1 METVKSYA
9 DSTKKYAGHLVFGLD
24 IGTRSI
30 VGTVGYKEED
40 KFVVVAQKVKEHETR
55 AMLDGQIHDIEKV
68 GNSIRQ
74 VKEFLEEQIGRKL
87 TDVCIAAAG
96 RVLETSNSH
105 AEVEFEEEHT
115 VTKEDIY
122 TLNSLAIEK
131 AYASFMERNQTE
143 QKFYCVGNSVVNY
156 YLNDFQM
163 SNLENHKAR
172 KIAVEL
178 IATFLPDE
186 VVDGLNKAV
195 ELAGLQV
202 ANMTLEPIAAIQVA
216 IPERFRLLN
225 IALVD
230 VGAGTSD
237 ISITKEG
244 SIVAYGMIPIAGD
257 SLTEKIALEC
267 LTDFYVADQMKQ
279 DSTESDLVSY
289 EDIMGIKQTIT
300 SEQLDKIM
308 EPVLEEMTTRVAD
321 KIIELN
327 GGKSVSAV
335 FVVGGGGKVNHYT
348 SLLSQK
354 LGIQAGRVAVRGK
367 EVMQK
372 IEFLDTSIEKD
383 SLLVT
388 PIGICLN
395 FYEQN
400 NNFVFVSFNGEK
412 VKLYDNKRLTV
423 TDAAIQANY
432 PNDGFFPK
440 RGKELNFSVD
450 GIKKI
455 VRGEVGEG
463 AQIFINGK
471 PANIHTKINK
481 EDIITVEESTAG
493 EPAQMEINKL
503 PESKGALVVEVNRKK
518 VELPKFAS
526 VNGKLESG
534 YYKIQEGDEIEFLKY
549 YTVEQILQFM
559 DISAD
564 TYNTYYVNNNRANM
578 QTKVYENFS
587 VLMTNTEMATS
598 FAELMDEDEI
608 QVEDEDEFLF
618 INETLDKP
626 ITQVV
631 RDETGST
638 GLSQEASEEKTSE
651 NSNLSGESAGDEV
664 SKNEEADLPEE
675 NIQVIV
681 MVNRQ
686 PVVLRGKPRYVFV
699 DIFDVIDFD
708 LSKPQ
713 GAIVTLLNGTQAQFM
728 EELHD
733 GDRIEVYWKP
743 LDNQNKIL

>member
-1 METVKSYA
+1 MFKIKDLERINKNLAVRGGTTLETTA
-9 DSTKKYAGHLVFGLD
+9 NLENNIRNYAGHLVFGLD

-30 VGTVGYKEED
+30 VGTVGYKDGD
-40 KFVVVAQKVKEHETR
+40 KFIVVAQKVKEHETR

-68 GNSIRQ
+68 GNSISY
-74 VKEFLEEQIGRKL
+74 VKECLEEQVGRKL

-96 RVLETSNSH
+96 RVLETANSH

-115 VTKEDIY
+115 ITKEDVY
-122 TLNSLAIEK
+122 ALNSLAIEK
-131 AYASFMERNQTE
+131 AYASFLERNETA

-156 YLNDFQM
+156 YLNDFQI

-202 ANMTLEPIAAIQVA
+202 TNMTLEPIAAIQVA

-237 ISITKEG
+237 ISITKDG
-244 SIVAYGMIPIAGD
+244 SIIAYGMIPIAGD
-257 SLTEKIALEC
+257 SLTEAIAMHC

-279 DSTESDLVSY
+279 DSTKGDIVTY
-289 EDIMGIKQTIT
+289 EDIMGLKQTIAT
-300 SEQLDKIM
+300 KELDAIM
-308 EPVLEEMTTRVAD
+308 EPILEDMTTRVAD
-321 KIIELN
+321 KIKELN

-335 FVVGGGGKVNHYT
+335 FVVGGGGKVNGYT
-348 SLLSQK
+348 QRLSDK
-354 LGIQAGRVAVRGK
+354 LGIQAERVALRGK

-423 TDAAIQANY
+423 TDAAIQAHF

-440 RGKELNFSVD
+440 RGKELNFAVD
-450 GIKKI
+450 GVKKI
-455 VRGEVGEG
+455 VRGGVGEG
-463 AQIFINGK
+463 AQILVNGK
-471 PANIHTKINK
+471 PANIHTRINK
-481 EDIITVEESTAG
+481 EDIIYVEESTAG
-493 EPAQMEINKL
+493 EPARMEIGQL
-503 PESKGALVVEVNRKK
+503 PESKGSLVVEINQKK
-518 VELPKFAS
+518 VHLPKFAS
-526 VNGKLESG
+526 VNGRLESEF
-534 YYKIQEGDEIEFLKY
+534 YKIQDGDEIEFLKY
-549 YTVEQILQFM
+549 YTIEQLLRFM
-559 DISAD
+559 DISTD
-564 TYNTYYVNNNRANM
+564 TYNTYYVNNNKAGM
-578 QTKVYENFS
+578 ETKVYENFS
-587 VLMTNTEMATS
+587 VHMTKTEMATS
-598 FAELMDEDEI
+598 YAELFAGEDEETEEI
-608 QVEDEDEFLF
+608 SNLVESDSVEEEVSNSEKVISTAQLK
-618 INETLDKP
+618 ESLDKALSDEKIETEIP
-626 ITQVV
+626 MENQRVV
-631 RDETGST
+631 
-638 GLSQEASEEKTSE
+638 
-651 NSNLSGESAGDEV
+651 
-664 SKNEEADLPEE
+664 
-675 NIQVIV
+675 V
-681 MVNRQ
+681 MVNRK
-686 PVVLRGKPRYVFV
+686 PVVLRGKPKYIFV
-699 DIFDVIDFD
+699 DIFDFIDFD

-713 GAIVTLLNGTQAQFM
+713 GAIVTKLNGEQAQFM
-728 EELHD
+728 EELHE
-733 GDRIEVYWKP
+733 GDMIEVYWKA
-743 LDNQNKIL
+743 I

>member
-1 METVKSYA
+1 META
-9 DSTKKYAGHLVFGLD
+9 TNLGNNARNYAGHLVFGLD

-30 VGTVGYKEED
+30 VGTVGYKNED
-40 KFVVVAQKVKEHETR
+40 KFIVVAQKVKEHETR

-68 GNSIRQ
+68 GNSIKQ
-74 VKEFLEEQIGRKL
+74 VKEYLEEQIGRKL

-96 RVLETSNSH
+96 RVLETANSH

-115 VTKEDIY
+115 ITKEDVY
-122 TLNSLAIEK
+122 ALNSLAIEK
-131 AYASFMERNQTE
+131 AYASFMERNHTD

-156 YLNDFQM
+156 YLNDFQI

-195 ELAGLQV
+195 ELAGLHV

-237 ISITKEG
+237 ISITKDG
-244 SIVAYGMIPIAGD
+244 SIIAYGMIPIAGD
-257 SLTEKIALEC
+257 SLTEAIAMQC

-279 DSTESDLVSY
+279 DSTVGEIVTY
-289 EDIMGIKQTIT
+289 EDIMGLKQTIAT
-300 SEQLDKIM
+300 KELDAIM
-308 EPVLEEMTTRVAD
+308 EPILEDMTTRVSD
-321 KIIELN
+321 KIKELN

-335 FVVGGGGKVNHYT
+335 FVVGGGGKVNGYT
-348 SLLSQK
+348 QRLSDK
-354 LGIQAGRVAVRGK
+354 LGIQAERVALRGK

-372 IEFLDTSIEKD
+372 IEFMDSSIEKD

-400 NNFVFVSFNGEK
+400 NNFIFVSFNGQK
-412 VKLYDNKRLTV
+412 IKLYDNKHLKV
-423 TDAAIQANY
+423 TDAAIQANF

-440 RGKELNFSVD
+440 RGKELNFTVD

-463 AQIFINGK
+463 AQILVNGK
-471 PANIHTKINK
+471 PANIHTRINK
-481 EDIITVEESTAG
+481 EDIIYVEESTAG
-493 EPAQMEINKL
+493 APATMEIAQL
-503 PESKGALVVEVNRKK
+503 PESGGSLIVEINQKK
-518 VELPKFAS
+518 VQLPKFAS
-526 VNGKLESG
+526 VNGKLESA
-534 YYKIQEGDEIEFLKY
+534 YYKIQDGDDIEFLKY
-549 YTVEQILQFM
+549 YTIEQILQFM
-559 DISAD
+559 DVSED
-564 TYNTYYVNNNRANM
+564 SYNTYYVNNNKADM

-587 VLMTNTEMATS
+587 VLMSKTEMATTY
-598 FAELMDEDEI
+598 AELFEGDDEDDDLNTI
-608 QVEDEDEFLF
+608 PSDFEDTDLISRKEDISTLSTLMN
-618 INETLDKP
+618 INENPLEDSDDKKSDTNLDNKQDNGVDNKNV
-626 ITQVV
+626 T
-631 RDETGST
+631 ETP
-638 GLSQEASEEKTSE
+638 LE
-651 NSNLSGESAGDEV
+651 N
-664 SKNEEADLPEE
+664 KRM
-675 NIQVIV
+675 IV
-681 MVNRQ
+681 MVNRK
-686 PVVLRGKPRYVFV
+686 PVVLRGKPKYVFV
-699 DIFDVIDFD
+699 DIFDFIDFD

-713 GAIVTLLNGTQAQFM
+713 GAIVTNLNGIQAQFM
-728 EELHD
+728 EELHE
-733 GDRIEVYWKP
+733 GDMIEVYWKTT
-743 LDNQNKIL
+743 

>member
-1 METVKSYA
+1 META
-9 DSTKKYAGHLVFGLD
+9 TNLGNNARNYAGHLVFGLD

-30 VGTVGYKEED
+30 VGTVGYKNED
-40 KFVVVAQKVKEHETR
+40 KFIVVAQKVKEHETR

-68 GNSIRQ
+68 GNSIKQ
-74 VKEFLEEQIGRKL
+74 VKEYLEEQIGRKL

-115 VTKEDIY
+115 ITKEDVY
-122 TLNSLAIEK
+122 ALNSLAIEK
-131 AYASFMERNQTE
+131 AYASFMERNHTE
-143 QKFYCVGNSVVNY
+143 QKFYCVGSSVVNY
-156 YLNDFQM
+156 YLNDFQI

-195 ELAGLQV
+195 ELAGLHV

-237 ISITKEG
+237 ISITKDG
-244 SIVAYGMIPIAGD
+244 SIIAYGMIPIAGD
-257 SLTEKIALEC
+257 SLTEAIAMQC

-279 DSTESDLVSY
+279 DSTVGEIVTY
-289 EDIMGIKQTIT
+289 EDIMGLKQTIAT
-300 SEQLDKIM
+300 KELDAIM
-308 EPVLEEMTTRVAD
+308 EPILEDMTTRVSD
-321 KIIELN
+321 KIKELN

-335 FVVGGGGKVNHYT
+335 FVVGGGGKVNGYT
-348 SLLSQK
+348 QRLSDK
-354 LGIQAGRVAVRGK
+354 LGIQAERVALRGK

-372 IEFLDTSIEKD
+372 IEFMDSSIEKD

-400 NNFVFVSFNGEK
+400 NNFIFVSFNGQK
-412 VKLYDNKRLTV
+412 IKLYDNKHLKV
-423 TDAAIQANY
+423 TDAAIQANF

-440 RGKELNFSVD
+440 RGKELNFTVD

-463 AQIFINGK
+463 AQILVNGK
-471 PANIHTKINK
+471 PANIHTRINK
-481 EDIITVEESTAG
+481 EDIILVEESTAG
-493 EPAQMEINKL
+493 APATMEIAQL
-503 PESKGALVVEVNRKK
+503 PESGGSLTVEINQKK
-518 VELPKFAS
+518 VQLPKFAS
-526 VNGKLESG
+526 VNGNLESV
-534 YYKIQEGDEIEFLKY
+534 YYKIQDGDEVEFLKY
-549 YTVEQILQFM
+549 YTIEQILQFM
-559 DISAD
+559 DVSED
-564 TYNTYYVNNNRANM
+564 SYNTYYVNNNKANM

-587 VLMTNTEMATS
+587 VLMSKTEMATTY
-598 FAELMDEDEI
+598 AELFEEDDD
-608 QVEDEDEFLF
+608 VTVSEDS
-618 INETLDKP
+618 NEM
-626 ITQVV
+626 
-631 RDETGST
+631 
-638 GLSQEASEEKTSE
+638 SE
-651 NSNLSGESAGDEV
+651 NESDFMSATEMSSYETTLEDSADKKSDTNLDNKQDKGVDNKNVTEV
-664 SKNEEADLPEE
+664 PLE
-675 NIQVIV
+675 NKRMIV
-681 MVNRQ
+681 MVNRK
-686 PVVLRGKPRYVFV
+686 PVVLRGKPKYVFV
-699 DIFDVIDFD
+699 DIFDFIDFD

-713 GAIVTLLNGTQAQFM
+713 GAIVTNLNGNQAQFM
-728 EELHD
+728 EELHE
-733 GDRIEVYWKP
+733 GDMIEVYWKT
-743 LDNQNKIL
+743 I

>member
-1 METVKSYA
+1 META
-9 DSTKKYAGHLVFGLD
+9 TNLGNNIRNYAGHLVFGLD

-30 VGTVGYKEED
+30 VGTVGYKNED
-40 KFVVVAQKVKEHETR
+40 RFIVVAQKVKEHETR

-68 GNSIRQ
+68 GNSIKQ
-74 VKEFLEEQIGRKL
+74 VKEYLEEQIGRKL

-115 VTKEDIY
+115 ITKEDVY
-122 TLNSLAIEK
+122 ALNSLAIEK
-131 AYASFMERNQTE
+131 AYASFMERNTTA

-156 YLNDFQM
+156 YLNDFQI

-195 ELAGLQV
+195 ELAGLHV

-237 ISITKEG
+237 ISITKDG
-244 SIVAYGMIPIAGD
+244 SIIAYGMIPIAGD
-257 SLTEKIALEC
+257 SLTEAIAMQC

-279 DSTESDLVSY
+279 DSTVGEIVTY
-289 EDIMGIKQTIT
+289 EDIMGLKQTIAT
-300 SEQLDKIM
+300 KELDAIM
-308 EPVLEEMTTRVAD
+308 EPILEDMTTRVSD
-321 KIIELN
+321 KIKELN

-335 FVVGGGGKVNHYT
+335 FVVGGGGKVNGYT
-348 SLLSQK
+348 QRLSDK
-354 LGIQAGRVAVRGK
+354 LGIQAERVALRGK

-372 IEFLDTSIEKD
+372 IEFMDSSIEKD

-400 NNFVFVSFNGEK
+400 NNFIFVSFNGQK
-412 VKLYDNKRLTV
+412 IKLYDNKHLKV
-423 TDAAIQANY
+423 TDAAIQANF

-440 RGKELNFSVD
+440 RGKELNFTVD

-463 AQIFINGK
+463 AQILVNGK
-471 PANIHTKINK
+471 PANIHTRINK
-481 EDIITVEESTAG
+481 EDIIYVEESTAG
-493 EPAQMEINKL
+493 APAKMEISQL
-503 PESKGALVVEVNRKK
+503 PESGGSLVVEINQKK
-518 VELPKFAS
+518 VQLPKFAS
-526 VNGKLESG
+526 VNGKLESA
-534 YYKIQEGDEIEFLKY
+534 YYKIQDGDDIEFLKY
-549 YTVEQILQFM
+549 YTIEQILQFM
-559 DISAD
+559 DVSAD
-564 TYNTYYVNNNRANM
+564 TYNTYYVNNNKANM

-587 VLMTNTEMATS
+587 VLMSKTEMATTY
-598 FAELMDEDEI
+598 AELFEEDDD
-608 QVEDEDEFLF
+608 VTVSEDS
-618 INETLDKP
+618 NEM
-626 ITQVV
+626 
-631 RDETGST
+631 
-638 GLSQEASEEKTSE
+638 SE
-651 NSNLSGESAGDEV
+651 NESDFMSATEMSSYETTLEDSADKKSDTNLDNKQDKGVDNKNVTEV
-664 SKNEEADLPEE
+664 PLE
-675 NIQVIV
+675 NKRMIV
-681 MVNRQ
+681 MVNRK
-686 PVVLRGKPRYVFV
+686 PVVLRGKPKYVFV
-699 DIFDVIDFD
+699 DIFDFIDFD

-713 GAIVTLLNGTQAQFM
+713 GAIVTNLNGNQAQFM
-728 EELHD
+728 EELHE
-733 GDRIEVYWKP
+733 GDMIEVYWKT
-743 LDNQNKIL
+743 I

>member
-1 METVKSYA
+1 MET
-9 DSTKKYAGHLVFGLD
+9 TTNLGNNIRNYAGHLVFGLD

-30 VGTVGYKEED
+30 VGTVGYKDED
-40 KFVVVAQKVKEHETR
+40 KFIVVAQKVKEHETR

-74 VKEFLEEQIGRKL
+74 VKEYLEDAIGRKL

-115 VTKEDIY
+115 ITKEDVY
-122 TLNSLAIEK
+122 ALNSLAIEK
-131 AYASFMERNQTE
+131 AYASFLERNQTD

-156 YLNDFQM
+156 YLNDFQI

-195 ELAGLQV
+195 ELAGLHV

-237 ISITKEG
+237 ISITKDG
-244 SIVAYGMIPIAGD
+244 SIIAYGMIPIAGD
-257 SLTEKIALEC
+257 SLTEAIAMQC

-279 DSTESDLVSY
+279 DSTKGDIVTY
-289 EDIMGIKQTIT
+289 EDIMGLKQTIAT
-300 SEQLDKIM
+300 KELDAIM
-308 EPVLEEMTTRVAD
+308 EPILEDMTTRVSD
-321 KIIELN
+321 KIKELN

-335 FVVGGGGKVNHYT
+335 FVVGGGGKVNGYT
-348 SLLSQK
+348 QRLSDK
-354 LGIQAGRVAVRGK
+354 LGIQAERVALRGK

-372 IEFLDTSIEKD
+372 IDFMDSSIEKD

-400 NNFVFVSFNGEK
+400 NNFIFVSFNGK
-412 VKLYDNKRLTV
+412 KIKLYDNKHLKV
-423 TDAAIQANY
+423 TDAAIQANF

-440 RGKELNFSVD
+440 RGKELNFTVD

-463 AQIFINGK
+463 AQILVNGK

-481 EDIITVEESTAG
+481 EDIIYVEESTAG
-493 EPAQMEINKL
+493 TPAKMEISQL
-503 PESKGALVVEVNRKK
+503 PESGGSLVVEINQKK
-518 VELPKFAS
+518 VHLPKFAS
-526 VNGKLESG
+526 VNGNLESA
-534 YYKIQEGDEIEFLKY
+534 YYSIQDGDEIEFLKY
-549 YTVEQILQFM
+549 YTIEQILQFM
-559 DISAD
+559 DVSDD
-564 TYNTYYVNNNRANM
+564 TYNTYYVNNNKADK

-587 VLMTNTEMATS
+587 VLMTKTELATTYAEL
-598 FAELMDEDEI
+598 FAEEEEAEKTVEDVSDNQSASLWKEESAVTEDENKNVI
-608 QVEDEDEFLF
+608 NTLEETADKKVEGNLDNNQSSGVD
-618 INETLDKP
+618 NKNVMETPL
-626 ITQVV
+626 
-631 RDETGST
+631 
-638 GLSQEASEEKTSE
+638 E
-651 NSNLSGESAGDEV
+651 N
-664 SKNEEADLPEE
+664 KRM
-675 NIQVIV
+675 IV
-681 MVNRQ
+681 MVNRK
-686 PVVLRGKPRYVFV
+686 PVVLRGKPKYIFV
-699 DIFDVIDFD
+699 DIFDFIDFD

-713 GAIVTLLNGTQAQFM
+713 GAIVTNLNGSQAQFM
-728 EELHD
+728 EELHE
-733 GDRIEVYWKP
+733 GDMIEVYWKT
-743 LDNQNKIL
+743 I

>member
-1 METVKSYA
+1 MET
-9 DSTKKYAGHLVFGLD
+9 TTNLGNNTRNYAGHLVFGLD

-30 VGTVGYKEED
+30 VGTVGYKDED
-40 KFVVVAQKVKEHETR
+40 KFIVVAQKVKEHETR

-74 VKEFLEEQIGRKL
+74 VKEYLEDAIGRKL

-115 VTKEDIY
+115 ITKEDVY
-122 TLNSLAIEK
+122 ALNSLAIEK
-131 AYASFMERNQTE
+131 AYASFLERNQTD

-156 YLNDFQM
+156 YLNDFQI

-195 ELAGLQV
+195 ELAGLHV

-237 ISITKEG
+237 ISITKDG
-244 SIVAYGMIPIAGD
+244 SIIAYGMIPIAGD
-257 SLTEKIALEC
+257 SLTEAIAMQC

-279 DSTESDLVSY
+279 DSTKGDIVTY
-289 EDIMGIKQTIT
+289 EDIMGLKQTIAT
-300 SEQLDKIM
+300 KELDAIM
-308 EPVLEEMTTRVAD
+308 EPILEDMTTRVSD
-321 KIIELN
+321 KIKELN

-335 FVVGGGGKVNHYT
+335 FVVGGGGKVNGYT
-348 SLLSQK
+348 QRLSDK
-354 LGIQAGRVAVRGK
+354 LGIQAERVALRGK

-372 IEFLDTSIEKD
+372 IDFMDSSIEKD

-400 NNFVFVSFNGEK
+400 NNFIFVSFNGK
-412 VKLYDNKRLTV
+412 KIKLYDNKHLKV
-423 TDAAIQANY
+423 TDAAIQANF

-440 RGKELNFSVD
+440 RGKELNFTVD

-463 AQIFINGK
+463 AQILVNGK

-481 EDIITVEESTAG
+481 EDIIYVEESTAG
-493 EPAQMEINKL
+493 TPAKMEISQL
-503 PESKGALVVEVNRKK
+503 PESGGSLVVEINQKK
-518 VELPKFAS
+518 VHLPKFAS
-526 VNGKLESG
+526 VNGNLESA
-534 YYKIQEGDEIEFLKY
+534 YYSIQDGDEIEFLKY
-549 YTVEQILQFM
+549 YTIEQILQFM
-559 DISAD
+559 DVSDD
-564 TYNTYYVNNNRANM
+564 TYNTYYVNNNKADK

-587 VLMTNTEMATS
+587 VLMTKTELATTYAEL
-598 FAELMDEDEI
+598 FAEEEEAEKTVEDVSDNQSASLWKEESAVTEDENKNVI
-608 QVEDEDEFLF
+608 NTLEETADKKVEGNLDNKQSSGVD
-618 INETLDKP
+618 NKNVMETPL
-626 ITQVV
+626 
-631 RDETGST
+631 
-638 GLSQEASEEKTSE
+638 E
-651 NSNLSGESAGDEV
+651 N
-664 SKNEEADLPEE
+664 KRM
-675 NIQVIV
+675 IV
-681 MVNRQ
+681 MVNRK
-686 PVVLRGKPRYVFV
+686 PVVLRGKPKYIFV
-699 DIFDVIDFD
+699 DIFDFIDFD

-713 GAIVTLLNGTQAQFM
+713 GAIVTNLNGSQAQFM
-728 EELHD
+728 EELHE
-733 GDRIEVYWKP
+733 GDMIEVYWKT
-743 LDNQNKIL
+743 I

>member
-1 METVKSYA
+1 META
-9 DSTKKYAGHLVFGLD
+9 TNLGNNTRNYAGHLVFGLD

-30 VGTVGYKEED
+30 VGTVGYKDED
-40 KFVVVAQKVKEHETR
+40 KFIVVAQKVKEHETR

-74 VKEFLEEQIGRKL
+74 VKEYLEEVIGRKL

-96 RVLETSNSH
+96 RVLETANSH
-105 AEVEFEEEHT
+105 AEVEFDEEHT
-115 VTKEDIY
+115 ITKEDVY
-122 TLNSLAIEK
+122 ALNTLAIEK
-131 AYASFMERNQTE
+131 AYASFMERNHTD

-156 YLNDFQM
+156 YLNDFQI

-195 ELAGLQV
+195 EMAGLHV

-237 ISITKEG
+237 ISITKDG
-244 SIVAYGMIPIAGD
+244 SIIAYGMIPIAGD
-257 SLTEKIALEC
+257 SLSEAIAMQC

-279 DSTESDLVSY
+279 DSTTNEIVTY
-289 EDIMGIKQTIT
+289 EDIMGLKQTIAAK
-300 SEQLDKIM
+300 ELDAIM
-308 EPVLEEMTTRVAD
+308 EPVLEDMTTKVAD
-321 KIIELN
+321 KIMELN

-335 FVVGGGGKVNHYT
+335 FVVDGGGKVNGYT
-348 SLLSQK
+348 QRLSDK
-354 LGIQAGRVAVRGK
+354 LGIQAERVALRGK

-372 IEFLDTSIEKD
+372 IEFMDTSIEKD

-400 NNFVFVSFNGEK
+400 NNFIFVSFNGK
-412 VKLYDNKRLTV
+412 KIKLYDNKHLKV
-423 TDAAIQANY
+423 TDAAIQANF

-440 RGKELNFSVD
+440 RGKELNFTVD

-463 AQIFINGK
+463 AQILVNGK
-471 PANIHTKINK
+471 PANIHTRINK
-481 EDIITVEESTAG
+481 EDIIYVEESTAG
-493 EPAQMEINKL
+493 APAKMEIGQL
-503 PESKGALVVEVNRKK
+503 PESGGSLVVEINQKK
-518 VELPKFAS
+518 VHLPKFAS
-526 VNGKLESG
+526 VNGKLESA
-534 YYKIQEGDEIEFLKY
+534 YYNIQNEDEIEFLKY
-549 YTVEQILQFM
+549 YTIEQILQFM
-559 DISAD
+559 DVSED
-564 TYNTYYVNNNRANM
+564 TYNTYYVNNNKADM

-587 VLMTNTEMATS
+587 VLMSKTKMATTY
-598 FAELMDEDEI
+598 AELFADEGEEEVMDDVTGTSETANTTSLSEESTY
-608 QVEDEDEFLF
+608 VEGESVEEESADKKSEVY
-618 INETLDKP
+618 LDKKQGNGIDNKGVTEQP
-626 ITQVV
+626 V
-631 RDETGST
+631 
-638 GLSQEASEEKTSE
+638 
-651 NSNLSGESAGDEV
+651 
-664 SKNEEADLPEE
+664 E
-675 NIQVIV
+675 NIRMIV
-681 MVNRQ
+681 MVNRR

-699 DIFDVIDFD
+699 DIFDFIDFD

-713 GAIVTLLNGTQAQFM
+713 GAIVTNLNGNQAQFM
-728 EELHD
+728 EELHE
-733 GDRIEVYWKP
+733 GDMIEVYWKTM
-743 LDNQNKIL
+743 